1 LNVADDASWPVTVI
15 TVTPGGA
22 SAAAVTIADNPSPA
36 TFRERPDPVP
46 GADQVGA
53 FPPRAPGLPLESSGV
68 AVTVVLPPG
77 ARFLFCICPV
87 YNPSMTSGEALH
99 DKYSEELANEELSTA
114 PWSELPAPERTVWE
128 NLAHRIVNEQPER
141 SSGSQR
147 QQMLS
152 EYPD

>member
-1 LNVADDASWPVTVI
+1 
-15 TVTPGGA
+15 
-22 SAAAVTIADNPSPA
+22 
-36 TFRERPDPVP
+36 
-46 GADQVGA
+46 
-53 FPPRAPGLPLESSGV
+53 
-68 AVTVVLPPG
+68 
-77 ARFLFCICPV
+77 
-87 YNPSMTSGEALH
+87 MTSGEALH